1 VTNTRELIDHRL
13 MQTYQRGDVTF
24 VRGEGCWL
32 YDDQGRKYLDFLAGI
47 AVVSVGHS
55 NPRVAQAVA
64 SQMVRLGHVSNLFG
78 SEPMAHLADRLV
90 GLSGLDRVFFSND
103 GATAN
108 EAAIKL
114 ARRFGQSVGGP
125 NRYRIVSLL
134 DSFHGRTLATLAA
147 TGQPQK
153 QAIFAPLPPGF
164 VQVPAGDLS
173 ALAAEVDN
181 TTAAVLLETVQAE
194 GGVFPMTDSYL
205 QAVRT
210 LCDQRGAL
218 LIIDDIQAGMG
229 RTGQWYSWQD
239 RGIEP
244 DIATSAKALAN
255 GLPIGACLARESVAE
270 AFHPGDHGTT
280 FGGGP
285 VVCAAALA
293 VIEEMEEREL
303 LVNCRARSSQLL
315 QGLQQIKGIKQVR
328 GRGLLLAAV
337 LEGESAAAVAAQA
350 LSDGLIV
357 NAVRPDAIRLTPPL
371 TVTAEEV
378 DTALDLLAKSM
389 TPVDSLHA

>member
-1 VTNTRELIDHRL
+1 VTNTRELIDSRL
-13 MQTYQRGDVTF
+13 MRTYQRSDVTF

-47 AVVSVGHS
+47 AVVSVGHA
-55 NPRVAQAVA
+55 NPRVARAVA
-64 SQMVRLGHVSNLFG
+64 GQMVMLSHVSNLFG
-78 SEPMAHLADRLV
+78 SEPMAQLADRLV
-90 GLSGLDRVFFSND
+90 GLSGLDRVFFAND

-114 ARRFGQSVGGP
+114 ARRFGQSIGGAD
-125 NRYRIVSLL
+125 RYRIVSLL

-153 QAIFAPLPPGF
+153 QATFAPLPPGF
-164 VQVPAGDLS
+164 VQVPSGDLS
-173 ALAAEVDN
+173 ALAAEVDD

-205 QAVRT
+205 HEVRT
-210 LCDQRGAL
+210 LCDEREVL
-218 LIIDDIQAGMG
+218 LIIDDIQAGLG

-293 VIEEMEEREL
+293 VIEEMEEHDL
-303 LVNCRARSSQLL
+303 LSNCRARSSQLL

-337 LEGESAAAVAAQA
+337 LGDESAGAVAARA

-371 TVTAEEV
+371 TVSAEEV

>member
-1 VTNTRELIDHRL
+1 VTNIHELIGERL
-13 MQTYQRGDVTF
+13 MTTYHRSEVTF

-47 AVVSVGHS
+47 AVVSLGHA
-55 NPRVAQAVA
+55 NPRLARAVA
-64 SQMVRLGHVSNLFG
+64 EQMAKLGHVSNLFG
-78 SEPMAHLADRLV
+78 SEPMAQLADRLV
-90 GLSGLDRVFFSND
+90 GLTGLDRVFFAND

-114 ARRFGQSVGGP
+114 ARRYGQNTGGAE
-125 NRYRIVSLL
+125 RYRVVSLL

-153 QAIFAPLPPGF
+153 QATFAPLPPGF
-164 VQVPAGDLS
+164 NQVPAGDID
-173 ALAAEVDN
+173 ALAAQVDD

-205 QAVRT
+205 RDVRA
-210 LCDQRGAL
+210 LCDARGAL
-218 LIIDDIQAGMG
+218 LIIDEVQAGLG
-229 RTGQWYSWQD
+229 RTGQWFSWQD

-244 DIATSAKALAN
+244 DIATFAKALAN
-255 GLPIGACLARESVAE
+255 GLPIGACLARQEVAA
-270 AFHPGDHGTT
+270 AFQPGDHGTT

-293 VIEEMEEREL
+293 VLDEIEERDL
-303 LVNCRARSSQLL
+303 LANCRSRSAQLVA
-315 QGLQQIKGIKQVR
+315 GLKQIEGVRDVR

-337 LEGESAAAVAAQA
+337 LEGEFAAEVAARA
-350 LSDGLIV
+350 LAGGLIV

-371 TVTAEEV
+371 TVNAAEV
-378 DTALDLLAKSM
+378 DSALDLLSKAM
-389 TPVDSLHA
+389 APVGSLHA

>member
-32 YDDQGRKYLDFLAGI
+32 YDDQERKYLDFLAGI

-194 GGVFPMTDSYL
+194 GGVFPMTDSY
-205 QAVRT
+205 AV
-210 LCDQRGAL
+210 
-218 LIIDDIQAGMG
+218 
-229 RTGQWYSWQD
+229 
-239 RGIEP
+239 
-244 DIATSAKALAN
+244 
-255 GLPIGACLARESVAE
+255 
-270 AFHPGDHGTT
+270 
-280 FGGGP
+280 
-285 VVCAAALA
+285 
-293 VIEEMEEREL
+293 
-303 LVNCRARSSQLL
+303 
-315 QGLQQIKGIKQVR
+315 
-328 GRGLLLAAV
+328 
-337 LEGESAAAVAAQA
+337 
-350 LSDGLIV
+350 
-357 NAVRPDAIRLTPPL
+357 
-371 TVTAEEV
+371 
-378 DTALDLLAKSM
+378 
-389 TPVDSLHA
+389 

>member
-1 VTNTRELIDHRL
+1 MR
-13 MQTYQRGDVTF
+13 TYQRGDVTF

-114 ARRFGQSVGGP
+114 ARRYGQSVGGP

-153 QAIFAPLPPGF
+153 QATFAPLPPGF
-164 VQVPAGDLS
+164 VQVPSGDLS
-173 ALAAEVDN
+173 ALAAEVDS

-293 VIEEMEEREL
+293 VIEEMEERDL
-303 LVNCRARSSQLL
+303 LGNCRARSSQLL

>member
-1 VTNTRELIDHRL
+1 
-13 MQTYQRGDVTF
+13 
-24 VRGEGCWL
+24 
-32 YDDQGRKYLDFLAGI
+32 
-47 AVVSVGHS
+47 
-55 NPRVAQAVA
+55 
-64 SQMVRLGHVSNLFG
+64 
-78 SEPMAHLADRLV
+78 
-90 GLSGLDRVFFSND
+90 
-103 GATAN
+103 
-108 EAAIKL
+108 
-114 ARRFGQSVGGP
+114 
-125 NRYRIVSLL
+125 
-134 DSFHGRTLATLAA
+134 
-147 TGQPQK
+147 
-153 QAIFAPLPPGF
+153 
-164 VQVPAGDLS
+164 
-173 ALAAEVDN
+173 
-181 TTAAVLLETVQAE
+181 
-194 GGVFPMTDSYL
+194 
-205 QAVRT
+205 
-210 LCDQRGAL
+210 

>member
-1 VTNTRELIDHRL
+1 MTNTRELIGHRL
-13 MQTYQRGDVTF
+13 MRTYQRGDVTF

-114 ARRFGQSVGGP
+114 ARRYGQSVGGP

-153 QAIFAPLPPGF
+153 QATFAPLPPGF
-164 VQVPAGDLS
+164 VQVPSGDLS
-173 ALAAEVDN
+173 ALAAEVDS

-293 VIEEMEEREL
+293 VIEEMEERDL
-303 LVNCRARSSQLL
+303 LGNCRARSSQLL

>member
-293 VIEEMEEREL
+293 VIEEMEERDL

>member
-1 VTNTRELIDHRL
+1 MTNTRELIDHRL
-13 MQTYQRGDVTF
+13 MRTYQRSDVTF

-64 SQMVRLGHVSNLFG
+64 SQMEMLGHVSNLFG
-78 SEPMAHLADRLV
+78 SEPMAQLADRLV

-147 TGQPQK
+147 TGQPLK
-153 QAIFAPLPPGF
+153 QATFAPLPPGF
-164 VQVPAGDLS
+164 IQVPSGDLS

-229 RTGQWYSWQD
+229 RTGHWYSWQD

-293 VIEEMEEREL
+293 VIEEMEERDL
-303 LVNCRARSSQLL
+303 LGNCRARSSQLL
-315 QGLQQIKGIKQVR
+315 QGLQQIEGIKQVR

-337 LEGESAAAVAAQA
+337 LEGESAAAVAAHA

-378 DTALDLLAKSM
+378 DIALDLLAKSM
-389 TPVDSLHA
+389 TPVDSFHA

>member
-1 VTNTRELIDHRL
+1 MTNVRELIDDRL
-13 MQTYQRGDVTF
+13 MRNYQRSDVTF

-32 YDDQGRKYLDFLAGI
+32 YDDSERKYLDFLAGI
-47 AVVSVGHS
+47 AVVSVGHA
-55 NPRVAQAVA
+55 NPHVARAV
-64 SQMVRLGHVSNLFG
+64 SHQMALLGHVSNLFG
-78 SEPMAHLADRLV
+78 SEPMARLADRLV

-114 ARRFGQSVGGP
+114 ARRYGQSVGGRD
-125 NRYRIVSLL
+125 RYRIVSLL

-153 QAIFAPLPPGF
+153 QAVFAPLPPGF
-164 VQVPAGDLS
+164 SQVPAGDLS
-173 ALAAEVDN
+173 ALAAEVDG

-194 GGVFPMTDSYL
+194 GGVFPMTDRYL
-205 QAVRT
+205 QGVRA
-210 LCDQRGAL
+210 LCDERGAL
-218 LIIDDIQAGMG
+218 LIIDDVQAGMG

-255 GLPIGACLARESVAE
+255 GLPIGVCLARESVAE
-270 AFHPGDHGTT
+270 AFRPGDHGTT

-293 VIEEMEEREL
+293 VIEEMEARDL
-303 LVNCRARSSQLL
+303 LVNCRARSSQLVG
-315 QGLQQIKGIKQVR
+315 GLRQIKGVKQVR

-337 LEGESAAAVAAQA
+337 LADETAAEVAARA
-350 LSDGLIV
+350 LSEGLIV

-371 TVTAEEV
+371 TVTTAEV

-389 TPVDSLHA
+389 APVSFLHA

>member
-1 VTNTRELIDHRL
+1 
-13 MQTYQRGDVTF
+13 
-24 VRGEGCWL
+24 
-32 YDDQGRKYLDFLAGI
+32 
-47 AVVSVGHS
+47 
-55 NPRVAQAVA
+55 
-64 SQMVRLGHVSNLFG
+64 MVMLGHVSNLFG
-78 SEPMAHLADRLV
+78 SEPMAQLADRLV

-153 QAIFAPLPPGF
+153 QATFAPLPPGF
-164 VQVPAGDLS
+164 IQVPSGDLS

-229 RTGQWYSWQD
+229 RTGHWYSWQD

-255 GLPIGACLARESVAE
+255 GLPIGACLARESVAG

-285 VVCAAALA
+285 VVCAASVA
-293 VIEEMEEREL
+293 VIEEMEERDL
-303 LVNCRARSSQLL
+303 LGNCRARSSQLL

-337 LEGESAAAVAAQA
+337 LEGERASAVAAQA

-378 DTALDLLAKSM
+378 DVALDLLAKSM
-389 TPVDSLHA
+389 TPVDSLRA

>member
-1 VTNTRELIDHRL
+1 MTNTRELIDHRL
-13 MQTYQRGDVTF
+13 MRTYQRSDVTF

-55 NPRVAQAVA
+55 NPRVARAVA
-64 SQMVRLGHVSNLFG
+64 SQMEMLGHVSNLFG
-78 SEPMAHLADRLV
+78 SEPMAQLADRLV

-153 QAIFAPLPPGF
+153 QATFAPLPPGF
-164 VQVPAGDLS
+164 IQVPSGDLS

-194 GGVFPMTDSYL
+194 GGVFPMSDSYL

-229 RTGQWYSWQD
+229 RTGHWYSWQD

-293 VIEEMEEREL
+293 VIAEMEERDL
-303 LVNCRARSSQLL
+303 LGNCRARSSQLL
-315 QGLQQIKGIKQVR
+315 KGLQQIEGIKQVR

-378 DTALDLLAKSM
+378 DIALDLLAKSM
-389 TPVDSLHA
+389 TPVDSFHA

>member
-1 VTNTRELIDHRL
+1 MTNTRELIDRRL
-13 MQTYQRGDVTF
+13 MRTYQRSEVTF

-47 AVVSVGHS
+47 AVVSVGHA
-55 NPRVAQAVA
+55 NPRVAKAVA
-64 SQMVRLGHVSNLFG
+64 SQMAVLTHVSNLFG
-78 SEPMAHLADRLV
+78 SEPMAQLADRLV

-114 ARRFGQSVGGP
+114 ARRFGQRFGGP
-125 NRYRIVSLL
+125 DRYRIVSLL

-153 QAIFAPLPPGF
+153 QETFFPLPPGF
-164 VQVPAGDLS
+164 VQVPAGDVAALS
-173 ALAAEVDN
+173 AEVDD

-194 GGVFPMTDSYL
+194 GGVFPLSDGYL
-205 QAVRT
+205 QEVRA

-229 RTGQWYSWQD
+229 RTGSWYSWQK

-244 DIATSAKALAN
+244 DVATVAKALAN
-255 GLPIGACLARESVAE
+255 GLPIGVCLAREAVAE
-270 AFHPGDHGTT
+270 AFLPGDHGTT

-293 VIEEMEEREL
+293 VIEEMEDRDL
-303 LVNCRARSSQLL
+303 LANCRARSSQLV
-315 QGLQQIKGIKQVR
+315 QGLQQIKGIKEVR

-337 LEGESAAAVAAQA
+337 MEDKSAAAVAARA

-357 NAVRPDAIRLTPPL
+357 NAVRPDAIRMTPPL
-371 TVTAEEV
+371 SVTAEEV

-389 TPVDSLHA
+389 TPVGSLHA

>member
-1 VTNTRELIDHRL
+1 MTKVRELIDDRL
-13 MQTYQRGDVTF
+13 MQTYHRSEVIF
-24 VRGEGCWL
+24 VRGDGCWL

-47 AVVSVGHS
+47 AVVSVGHA
-55 NPRVAQAVA
+55 NPRVARAVA
-64 SQMVRLGHVSNLFG
+64 QQMETLEHVSNLFG
-78 SEPMAHLADRLV
+78 SEPMAQLADRL
-90 GLSGLDRVFFSND
+90 GRLSGLDRVFFSND

-114 ARRFGQSVGGP
+114 ARRYGQNVGGAE
-125 NRYRIVSLL
+125 RYQVVSLL

-153 QAIFAPLPPGF
+153 QATFAPLPIGF
-164 VQVPAGDLS
+164 SQVAAGDIA
-173 ALAAEVDN
+173 ALAAEVDG
-181 TTAAVLLETVQAE
+181 TTAAVMLETVQAE

-205 QAVRT
+205 QEVRA
-210 LCDQRGAL
+210 LCDERGAL
-218 LIIDDIQAGMG
+218 LIIDDIQAGLG

-255 GLPIGACLARESVAE
+255 GLPIGACLARETVAQ
-270 AFHPGDHGTT
+270 AFRPGDHGTT

-293 VIEEMEEREL
+293 VIDEIERRDVL
-303 LVNCRARSSQLL
+303 ANCRRRSTQLIE
-315 QGLQQIKGIKQVR
+315 GLQQIKGVKHVR

-337 LEGESAAAVAAQA
+337 LEEEAASEVTARA
-350 LSDGLIV
+350 LGDGLIV

-371 TVTAEEV
+371 TVSADEV
-378 DTALDLLAKSM
+378 ELALDLLTKAM
-389 TPVDSLHA
+389 IPAVALRA

>member
-1 VTNTRELIDHRL
+1 MR
-13 MQTYQRGDVTF
+13 TYQRGDVTF

-64 SQMVRLGHVSNLFG
+64 SQMVMLGHVSNLFG
-78 SEPMAHLADRLV
+78 SEPMAQLADRLV

-114 ARRFGQSVGGP
+114 ARRFGQNVGGP

-153 QAIFAPLPPGF
+153 QATFAPLPPGF
-164 VQVPAGDLS
+164 IQVPSGDLS

-194 GGVFPMTDSYL
+194 GGVFPMTDDYL

-293 VIEEMEEREL
+293 VIEEMEERDL
-303 LVNCRARSSQLL
+303 LGNCRARSSQLL
-315 QGLQQIKGIKQVR
+315 QGLQQIKGVKQVR

-337 LEGESAAAVAAQA
+337 LEGERASAVAAQA

-378 DTALDLLAKSM
+378 DVALDLLAKSM
-389 TPVDSLHA
+389 TPVDSLRA